1 MPHTNID
8 PRTRSTAK
16 RLRRDQT
23 DAERKMWR
31 LLRPFRDDGISFRRQ
46 APVGPYVIDFV
57 WLRGKLAIEVD
68 GGQHNEASAVTR
80 DATRTQ
86 WLESQGFQVLRFWNN
101 DVLRNGAGCQELIAL
116 AIEKRR
122 SLSFME

>member
-23 DAERKMWR
+23 GAERKMWR

-57 WLRGKLAIEVD
+57 WLRGKLAIGPRALLILPD
-68 GGQHNEASAVTR
+68 GTRVGFSSFSTLMAITFSAS
-80 DATRTQ
+80 
-86 WLESQGFQVLRFWNN
+86 
-101 DVLRNGAGCQELIAL
+101 
-116 AIEKRR
+116 
-122 SLSFME
+122 